1 MELAASTPASV
12 QMNVRM
18 DAELKQRGDA
28 ALQSLGFSP
37 TKAVRALWSLAC
49 GGSKELD
56 ELKRMLDLGRSA
68 DSRADAAVDDAALR
82 EGWSLY
88 GSALQQM
95 GASGR
100 ACPTS
105 LGPTDEELLEE
116 SLWERLEEK
125 GLA

>member
-49 GGSKELD
+49 GGSQELD
-56 ELKRMLDLGRSA
+56 ELKRMLDLGRAA
-68 DSRADAAVDDAALR
+68 DSRADVAVDDAALR

-88 GSALQQM
+88 GSALQQVS
-95 GASGR
+95 ASGR
-100 ACPTS
+100 ACPAS
-105 LGPTDEELLEE
+105 PGPTDEELLEE